1 MRASAGALLAF
12 AIALAPPLALAPGCT
27 PGAGSDDDSYE
38 GIDETGPADDDS
50 ASPDDDSTPPDDDTA
65 PPPEDEV
72 VALALLPSDIAVDP
86 GTTYALRLAGTT
98 ASGRTVAL
106 DGAFA
111 SSDGGVATVSPE
123 GEVAGVADG
132 EAWLTAT
139 YEDLS
144 AEARVRVVAPGRIE
158 VDVVDAT
165 TGAPLPGATALIG
178 STGHPVAT
186 ATADEAG
193 RAVLEG
199 DFTGRQTVTA
209 YADGYFRASLAGP
222 AAREVRIPLRSRATE
237 EAEAPL
243 VEGDLEWPADLG
255 GPGEIAVGVVAA
267 GYAGNAVLY
276 DFGGMMGPT
285 RTATVY
291 GFEVDLPGN
300 FVIRDQVDRYAVPAL
315 PGDGAVWAI
324 AGEVALDEAVEIA
337 SADPAAQVGLV
348 LSTLA
353 ELLPE
358 MRWGIELG
366 FPVDATDGA
375 EVPIV
380 PQAFFADAVAATLPD
395 PPLGT
400 DPGDLPVL
408 LALADVGGPG
418 QVLCGIAAGPGET
431 TLHRVADADLPPGAE
446 VVLVAVVEQGGL
458 GTGGDA
464 SAVRGHVDP
473 ATSRVVFPEFLEL
486 PTLIPPEYVADWT
499 WAHSPVPGADL
510 LYHRL
515 RGTQADWDVYAPG
528 DGSGFVLAD
537 VEPRLGFDQVFWYLH
552 ARALPGASF
561 DSLAARAD
569 AGLDGHE
576 GAVEGQS
583 RTWLHYAATPDD

>member
-1 MRASAGALLAF
+1 MSPSTRALLALV
-12 AIALAPPLALAPGCT
+12 LAPLPALAPGCS
-27 PGAGSDDDSYE
+27 PAGSDDDSYE
-38 GIDETGPADDDS
+38 GIDEIGPADDDS
-50 ASPDDDSTPPDDDTA
+50 ASPDDDSTPPDDDTT
-65 PPPEDEV
+65 PPPGDEV
-72 VALALLPSDIAVDP
+72 VDLALLPSDVAVDP
-86 GTTYALRLAGTT
+86 GTTYALRLAGIT
-98 ASGRTVAL
+98 ASGRTVTLAADAL
-106 DGAFA
+106 S
-111 SSDGGVATVSPE
+111 SSDGAVATVSPA
-123 GEVAGVADG
+123 GEVAGVSEG

-139 YEDLS
+139 FEDLS
-144 AEARVRVVAPGRIE
+144 AEARVRVVAPGWIE
-158 VDVVDAT
+158 VDVVDAA

-178 STGHPVAT
+178 STDHPVAT
-186 ATADEAG
+186 ATADGAG
-193 RAVLEG
+193 RAFLAG
-199 DFTGRQTVTA
+199 DFAGRQTVTA

-222 AAREVRIPLRSRATE
+222 AAREIRIPLRSRATE
-237 EAEAPL
+237 EAEPPL
-243 VEGDLEWPADLG
+243 VEGELKWPADLG
-255 GPGEIAVGVVAA
+255 GPGEIAVGVVTA
-267 GYAGNAVLY
+267 GYVGNAVLY

-300 FVIRDQVDRYAVPAL
+300 FVIRDQIDRYAVPAF
-315 PGDGAVWAI
+315 PGEGAVWAI
-324 AGEVALDEAVEIA
+324 AGEVSLEEAVEIA
-337 SADPAAQVGLV
+337 SADPSAQVGLV

-366 FPVDATDGA
+366 FPVDATLGA

-380 PQAFFADAVAATLPD
+380 PATFFTDAIGAQLPD

-408 LALADVGGPG
+408 LALADVGAPG

-464 SAVRGHVDP
+464 SAVRGYVDP
-473 ATSRVVFPEFLEL
+473 ATSRAVFPEFLEL
-486 PTLIPPEYVADWT
+486 PTLTPPVSVADWT

-510 LYHRL
+510 IYHRL

-528 DGSGFVLAD
+528 DSSGFALAD

-561 DSLAARAD
+561 DSLSARAD

-576 GAVEGQS
+576 EHVEGQG